1 MVESYANSIEDRLV
15 DGLSFKLE
23 PGASYIHERKS
34 VTFHPQ
40 GSNVYSPTQGTKLI
54 KIALTGKDWL
64 DPNTFRVMFDLVND
78 DPVGTDAKRL
88 RPLSGPWSFFR
99 RVRLMAGG
107 QLIEDID
114 YYNRVHEMMEIL
126 SASDSRNNEDV
137 EGFGYRW
144 DEFDSPNDPNSEV
157 YKVGEFKGIAE
168 AGRQT
173 VLFKPL
179 CGLLNQSK
187 FLPLTYL
194 QSLSLEL
201 ELVDNPR
208 DPVLNSLG
216 AGVTAG
222 VPAVAP
228 DLAAGTAGTAGNLWL
243 DSGNSVVWHIENVQ
257 VKCDVV
263 SLDTGLQNS
272 YDQIVLSS
280 KDIPI
285 HYNTF
290 VSQFQTI
297 TGQEEPFVNVSRAAT
312 RLKSIFVSLDKD
324 RVGARAGAGRKWWN
338 DFFSPAWANNLANL
352 THDYND
358 EVEVQVQIGS
368 KLFPEY
374 PIRSYSEAYYQ
385 LRKALGIQS
394 SKMHSFDISPREY
407 RSHRYIVGIDTEK
420 SLGSSFTGINTRSG
434 DLMSVKLKYKQRNPL
449 RLADRIHI
457 ILHTDN
463 ILQISATGVSVFD

>member
-1 MVESYANSIEDRLV
+1 
-15 DGLSFKLE
+15 
-23 PGASYIHERKS
+23 
-34 VTFHPQ
+34 
-40 GSNVYSPTQGTKLI
+40 
-54 KIALTGKDWL
+54 
-64 DPNTFRVMFDLVND
+64 MFDLVND
-78 DPVGTDAKRL
+78 GIPGSTPNTGPRL

-137 EGFGYRW
+137 EGFGERW
-144 DEFDSPNDPNSEV
+144 NEMDPPDNTTE
-157 YKVGEFKGIAE
+157 IAQFE
-168 AGRQT
+168 GVAAGDRQT

-187 FLPLTYL
+187 FLPLTYI

-208 DPVLNSLG
+208 DPVINSV
-216 AGVTAG
+216 ATAVT
-222 VPAVAP
+222 AVAP
-228 DLAAGTAGTAGNLWL
+228 SLTASTYGTAGNPWT
-243 DSGNSVVWHIENVQ
+243 DAKNSVVWHIENVQ

-290 VSQFQTI
+290 ISQFQTI

-312 RLKSIFVSLDKD
+312 RLKSIFVTLDKD
-324 RVGARAGAGRKWWN
+324 RKGARNNASRKSWN
-338 DFFSPAWANNLANL
+338 DFFSPAWVNNMTCLK
-352 THDYND
+352 HDNKD

-394 SKMHSFDISPREY
+394 SKMHNFDISPREY

-420 SLGSSFTGINTRSG
+420 MLGASFTGLNTRSG
-434 DLMSVKLKYKQRNPL
+434 DLMSVKLKYKERNAL
-449 RLADRIHI
+449 RLADRMHI